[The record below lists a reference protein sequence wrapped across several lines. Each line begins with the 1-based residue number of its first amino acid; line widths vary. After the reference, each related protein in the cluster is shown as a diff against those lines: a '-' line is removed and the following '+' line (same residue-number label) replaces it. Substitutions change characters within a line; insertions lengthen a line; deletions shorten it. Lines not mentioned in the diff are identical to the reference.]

1 MPTPTPALFAFV
13 RTVMLRYESLNACCG
28 TDEEC
33 TQGPNPNAC
42 EADCGELAGAESPD
56 DHRVDDAHG
65 GDQDLA
71 EYEGRG
77 EGRHFA
83 QATGLIGDPSGVLFV
98 ESHEFI
104 PGRDSA

>member
-1 MPTPTPALFAFV
+1 MRSSGRLARNCNFGDMR
-13 RTVMLRYESLNACCG
+13 RTRSIPRDRG
-28 TDEEC
+28 
-33 TQGPNPNAC
+33 GS
-42 EADCGELAGAESPD
+42 GAESPD

-83 QATGLIGDPSGVLFV
+83 QAAGLIGDPSGVLFV

-104 PGRDSA
+104 PGRDST